1 MGPDYIYAAARVR
14 SLETALLT
22 KSDMD
27 QLLSAKDYETALGL
41 VRSNGWGGSSS
52 SSMDEDAILDH
63 ETEKTWATIRDLIG
77 DNDVM
82 DVIRLPRRYHN
93 LKAAIKAAVD
103 GKPEGEIFYDGTGI
117 EPDDLIDIIRKGNT
131 DKLPVQMQKCSEEA
145 FKSFAHTGNG
155 QMSDCLIDAA
165 CLEDMASR
173 AAKTDVALVREYAEF
188 YVASADIRIAARCA
202 ATQRPKEFIARSLV
216 SCTGL
221 DKDKLMNSALSGT
234 PALYAYLVETPYAN
248 AVPELKK
255 GSAAFE
261 RWVDNKMIKIISSGK
276 TDSFTAGAIAAYAV
290 ARQTEIKNVRI
301 ILSGKRNGISDELIA
316 ERIRDTYV

>member
-14 SLETALLT
+14 SLETGLLT

-27 QLLSAKDYETALGL
+27 ALLSSKDYETALGL

-52 SSMDEDAILDH
+52 SSMDEDAILNH
-63 ETEKTWATIRDLIG
+63 ETEKTWATVRDLIG

-117 EPDDLIDIIRKGNT
+117 KPDDLIDISRKGNT
-131 DKLPVQMQKCSEEA
+131 EKLPEQMRACSDEA

-155 QMSDCLIDAA
+155 QMSDAIIDAA
-165 CLEDMASR
+165 CLEDMAAR
-173 AAKTDVALVREYAEF
+173 AAKTDVALVRDYANF
-188 YVASADIRIAARCA
+188 YVASADIRIASRCA
-202 ATQRPKEFIARSLV
+202 ATLRPKDFISRSLV

-221 DKDKLMNSALSGT
+221 DKKKLLNSAMSGT
-234 PALYAYLVETPYAN
+234 AALYEYLRETPYAG
-248 AVPELKK
+248 AVPELEK

-261 RWVDNKMIKIISSGK
+261 RWVDNSMMKIISSGK

-301 ILSGKRNGISDELIA
+301 ILSGKRNGIDDALIA